1 MFAWA
6 RWLRMMKLNEMNLN
20 IRRDGALYS
29 EKWRKKIRKNRQMYN
44 IRINKKRNMTIQ
56 SKIKQN
62 YDNASMSARSWAGK
76 KMLRSWAHG
85 DYERDRERICFL
97 AIYPAY
103 SF

>member
-1 MFAWA
+1 
-6 RWLRMMKLNEMNLN
+6 MKLNEMNLN

-62 YDNASMSARSWAGK
+62 YDNASMSARS
-76 KMLRSWAHG
+76 
-85 DYERDRERICFL
+85 
-97 AIYPAY
+97 
-103 SF
+103 